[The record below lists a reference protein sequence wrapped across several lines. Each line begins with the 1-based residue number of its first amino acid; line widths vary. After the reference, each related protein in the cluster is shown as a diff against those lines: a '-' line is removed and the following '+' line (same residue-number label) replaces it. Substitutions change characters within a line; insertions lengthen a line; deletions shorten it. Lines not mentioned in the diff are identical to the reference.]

1 MKTSPLSLDEQR
13 LAARERRTRLIV
25 FTAAALVLSLTLGVC
40 ATFASILPMFARLDA
55 DPTRIKIAITGTITL
70 VAGMPL
76 PADAV
81 IIRQTYSSNGGV
93 LTYTTHHRPQQLYN
107 FYFYLVAQ
115 EGGWNAGSRP
125 EIGPD
130 RAVFRFYPG
139 TVPRWTVFT
148 VRCPS
153 EICEVQMEY
162 LSATN

>member
-1 MKTSPLSLDEQR
+1 MNTPPLSTADQR
-13 LAARERRTRLIV
+13 LATRERRTRLIV
-25 FTAAALVLSLTLGVC
+25 FAAMALFLSLTLGVC

-55 DPTRIKIAITGTITL
+55 EPTRIKIAITGTVQVI
-70 VAGMPL
+70 AGMPL

-81 IIRQTYSSNGGV
+81 IIRQTYSSSGGV
-93 LTYTTHHRPQQLYN
+93 LTYTTRHRPQQLYN
-107 FYFYLVAQ
+107 FYFFLVAQ

-148 VRCPS
+148 VNCPS
-153 EICEVQMEY
+153 ETCEVQMEY